1 MTYAHSVFVVLG
13 YQMLVTAK
21 KRSRTNTG
29 SSNSARRG
37 RAIAAAINSR
47 YPLSDFG
54 RAYMRRG
61 TAQNL
66 EDFGATFADADE
78 AQRDRRKRFGY
89 YGRGMYDR
97 QYRGSGSYVGKA
109 LKFAKRHH
117 LGDRAVAAMGK
128 YGGAYGALGA
138 SAYKRGKSLYMG
150 RGSYTNTNSLI
161 NGSTGLDAPS
171 FKSYNDETK
180 AIAITHVEYIK
191 DIFGNEWDSTP
202 SIINP
207 FVVQTFEIN
216 PANSQVFPWLS
227 QLACNYEEYEIKQ
240 LMFSFKTRVGTN
252 LQTQDGQIGTV
263 TMHTD
268 YRVEDKPKLLKNE
281 VLAAYGSVSGE
292 IDSAIQHG
300 IECDTS
306 KIKGDGHKYIRVG
319 GVANDDTDWGRFQ
332 LGVDNTPQS
341 LSNKVIGEL
350 YVSYTVV
357 LRKPRIFASLGGAIA
372 TDKHKIRIAVDKTA
386 DEDIE
391 VDNVSSVVFS
401 DKLNS
406 IGCLVQSAFFPSTVS
421 ATNAFFRVRH
431 IIVVPASFQGPFEL
445 LITRTA
451 PAVGSNEYPRTK
463 ETLVE
468 TGTDSKIDIVSQDG
482 AYAPE
487 LVGSATQEFVHNAC
501 IRVKC
506 VANPVVRGDNTI
518 VVTELINVATS
529 STEDQMT
536 TEFEVRRYNT
546 NDGNSSEFV
555 SSDGS
560 SY

>member
-1 MTYAHSVFVVLG
+1 MTYAYSVFVVLG
-13 YQMLVTAK
+13 YQMLVSAK
-21 KRSRTNTG
+21 KRSRTSTG
-29 SSNSARRG
+29 SSSAKRG

-66 EDFGATFADADE
+66 EDFGATFADADD
-78 AQRDRRKRFGY
+78 AQKDRRKRFGY
-89 YGRGMYDR
+89 YGRGMY
-97 QYRGSGSYVGKA
+97 RGSGSYASKA
-109 LKFAKRHH
+109 LKFAKRHQF
-117 LGDRAVAAMGK
+117 GDRAIAAIGK
-128 YGGAYGALGA
+128 YGGQYGALGA

-171 FKSYNDETK
+171 FKSFNDETK

-191 DIFGNEWDSTP
+191 DIFGNEWDTSTS
-202 SIINP
+202 SIMNP
-207 FVVQTFEIN
+207 FVVQSFEIN

-240 LMFSFKTRVGTN
+240 LMFSFKSRVGSN

-300 IECDTS
+300 IECDIS
-306 KIKGDGHKYIRVG
+306 KLKGDGHKYIRVG
-319 GVANDDTDWGRFQ
+319 GVATDDTDWGRFQ
-332 LGVDNTPQS
+332 VGVDNTPQS

-357 LRKPRIFASLGGAIA
+357 LRKPRIFASIGGAIA
-372 TDKHKIRIAVDKTA
+372 TDKHKVRVKYLKTNT
-386 DEDIE
+386 E
-391 VDNVSSVVFS
+391 DNVVASNTSSEVFS

-406 IGCLVQSAFFPSTVS
+406 IGCMVESGYGDSASNVTTDVVNR
-421 ATNAFFRVRH
+421 TH
-431 IIVVPASFQGPFEL
+431 WYQEHTITVPASFQGPFEL
-445 LITRTA
+445 LITHSS
-451 PAVGSNEYPRTK
+451 AVAGSNLYPRAHQT
-463 ETLVE
+463 TVVGAVE
-468 TGTDSKIDIVSQDG
+468 SKIDVISVEGQYEPESNDAHHIVLG
-482 AYAPE
+482 A
-487 LVGSATQEFVHNAC
+487 ATRA
-501 IRVKC
+501 KL
-506 VANPVVRGDNTI
+506 VANPVVRGDNKI
-518 VVTELINVATS
+518 IVTEYIQIGAHSLT
-529 STEDQMT
+529 DQMT
-536 TEFEVRRYNT
+536 TEFEIRRYNT
-546 NDGNSSEFV
+546 NDGNASEFV
-555 SSDGS
+555 SADGS